1 MKTVI
6 NTLII
11 SAMILSISFAA
22 EKPVFKKENNWDV
35 IKKGENTLTLKE
47 GYWTHR
53 LGVNTDARN
62 NRAVYDTI
70 SLYSMPTAAESYD
83 DFIAGYQS
91 TGTDSVIMRYH
102 LLTDGII
109 NEIHAMIHT
118 GGPTEAW
125 LQGPAIQ
132 WVDDDNDGVY
142 ETGWYAFPN
151 DTEVGDPPIPAT
163 IAAITPFSVP
173 VTFSASVPAN
183 HFTQD
188 GDWEPWLAS
197 TGTGWQVVDFVS
209 VFGSGI
215 EVTATA
221 MNSPNDEIYIWAGYT
236 ATSGNSAS
244 SASIYQDGSFHATDE
259 EGYCPSFSTL
269 HSIADPS
276 GWYRIISSADDQ
288 LYKNHMMQIV
298 VQYDAVPPIIENQA
312 QFSDTFS
319 ETRRIWAD
327 VVDLDGDAFA
337 CTLLTSIADADG
349 STSGKVAMM
358 ADANTSG
365 RYFADVSLDEGDTLS
380 FQVYAED
387 ATGRGNSGNIGSYTR
402 VESPSQ
408 IKNVLLLQD
417 GTVDSLDLYPTT
429 LSAIGFSSNTYV
441 WNTNDHDGVDSSV
454 ISYPNWKTIIK
465 HGFSGYN
472 INAAGSDELGY
483 AEFMDNGGRFM
494 LIDQDY
500 LWQDGLPESG
510 IFSSGDFAYDYLGVR
525 QYENDPDPDSDGD
538 DTNGGSIVPLFRG
551 ITGNPISN
559 DWVQTD
565 YTVDF
570 ESLGGWNNWVDRVW
584 GIGAV
589 NIGISYPTGAEK
601 IFVESPGNTYAP
613 VNALYYNAMG
623 NSAPFKS
630 IYFAFPIEGN
640 PSDDF
645 NTLFTNCVSWLYG
658 TGGPSAAPTPV
669 TPSSGSTITIT
680 DANVGTESQSFF
692 LSAGNITD
700 PDGDMIALR
709 LEFSS
714 GLEGF
719 SVPAMEKATVNS
731 FAVSYYDMAVFVG
744 VGNTVTGTWTA
755 VATDGTAEQVSA
767 SMDLTIDASGLTVLA
782 VDAPIK
788 AEGYSL
794 HQNYPNPF
802 NPQTKIQFEIANR
815 SVVSIR
821 IVDVLGQEVRN
832 LGASE
837 MNAGLHSAV
846 WDGSNTLGE
855 KMPTGVYF
863 YEVTA
868 IDPVS
873 GAELFH
879 DVSKMLLLK

>member
-1 MKTVI
+1 
-6 NTLII
+6 
-11 SAMILSISFAA
+11 MILSISVAA

-269 HSIADPS
+269 HFIADPS
-276 GWYRIISSADDQ
+276 GWYRIIAENDDQ

-349 STSGKVAMM
+349 STSGQVAMM
-358 ADANTSG
+358 ADVNTSG
-365 RYFADVSLDEGDTLS
+365 RYFADVSIEVGDTLS
-380 FQVYAED
+380 YQIYAED
-387 ATGRGNSGNIGSYTR
+387 VTGRGNSGNIGSYVR
-402 VESPSQ
+402 VSEP
-408 IKNVLLLQD
+408 I
-417 GTVDSLDLYPTT
+417 GTQTT
-429 LSAIGFSSNTYV
+429 LLIEDGSIDSVGLYTTGTGLNSVLQGSEFTRYYI
-441 WNTNDHDGVDSSV
+441 WNAGNHAGIDSSV
-454 ISYPNWKTIIK
+454 VNHSTFNTIVK
-465 HGFSGYN
+465 YGWGGSSM
-472 INAAGSDELGY
+472 AATGADKNGY
-483 AEFMDNGGRFM
+483 AEFLDRGGR
-494 LIDQDY
+494 LLYSDQDY
-500 LWQDGLPESG
+500 FFAAGLGASG
-510 IFSSGDFAYDYLGVR
+510 TFSSGDFAYDYLGLASYV
-525 QYENDPDPDSDGD
+525 NDPDNDGD
-538 DTNGGSIVPLFRG
+538 ASNGGYGDLEMTGV
-551 ITGNPISN
+551 TGNAI
-559 DWVQTD
+559 T
-565 YTVDF
+565 
-570 ESLGGWNNWVDRVW
+570 NNWVSSTYIMDYEVW
-584 GIGAV
+584 PIPTTSAKNWGDFMSPNSNGNAIKIFTGD
-589 NIGISYPTGAEK
+589 ISYEATAISNYGLGTA
-601 IFVESPGNTYAP
+601 AP
-613 VNALYYNAMG
+613 YKTV
-623 NSAPFKS
+623 
-630 IYFAFPIEGN
+630 YFAFPISAAGTTA
-640 PSDDF
+640 DF
-645 NTLFTNCVSWLYG
+645 TSLLTNAHTWLVG
-658 TGGPSAAPTPV
+658 TGGPTAAPTPV